1 MRPAPSAAE
10 RPKVWFVGAGPG
22 AADLLTFRGA
32 AAIAAADVVV
42 WAGSLVSADVLVHAR
57 RDAEVLD
64 SSALTLEEV
73 AAVYDRA
80 AAGRLVVARVHSGDP
95 TIYGAVQEQVTECE
109 RRGLPW
115 EIVPG
120 VSSLAAAAAVV
131 GRELTIPGVAQS
143 VVLTRLATRT
153 SDSMPP
159 RERVRE
165 LARHG
170 TTMALFLSCSR
181 PRALQQE
188 LEAGGY
194 PPDTPCAVVHR
205 ATWPDELV
213 LRCRLGD
220 LAATVRAARIHKQAL
235 VLVGPA
241 LADDGARSHLYHPAF
256 SHEFRR
262 AEAAGPVDRAA
273 PARLQAPGRNLGS
286 GLAPEPPGPPPVGRG
301 ATARLQGG
309 ARHRGWGLAP
319 EPPGPP
325 GAGP

>member
-1 MRPAPSAAE
+1 MSPAARIEAD

-32 AAIAAADVVV
+32 AAIAAADVVI
-42 WAGSLVSADVLVHAR
+42 WAASLVSPDVLAHASTR
-57 RDAEVLD
+57 AELID
-64 SSALTLEEV
+64 SSTRTLERV
-73 AAVYDRA
+73 TAVYDRA
-80 AAGRLVVARVHSGDP
+80 VADQLVVARVHSGDP
-95 TIYGAVQEQVTECE
+95 TLYGAIQEQIAECD

-120 VSSLAAAAAVV
+120 VSSLGAAAATV

-153 SDSMPP
+153 SSSMPP

-165 LARHG
+165 LARAQ

-181 PRALQQE
+181 PRALQAE

-194 PPDTPCAVVHR
+194 PRETPCAVVYR
-205 ATWPDELV
+205 ATWPDQV
-213 LRCRLGD
+213 VIRCPLRD
-220 LAATVRAARIHKQAL
+220 LAERLRSARIHKQAL

-241 LADDGARSHLYHPAF
+241 LSGEAGEGRRSNLYHPAF

-262 AEAAGPVDRAA
+262 AQ
-273 PARLQAPGRNLGS
+273 PALEVPDGQA
-286 GLAPEPPGPPPVGRG
+286 
-301 ATARLQGG
+301 
-309 ARHRGWGLAP
+309 
-319 EPPGPP
+319 
-325 GAGP
+325 

>member
-1 MRPAPSAAE
+1 VSAPVGIGRE

-32 AAIAAADVVV
+32 AAIAGADVVV
-42 WAGSLVSADVLVHAR
+42 WAASLVSPEVLAHASPE
-57 RDAEVLD
+57 AELLD
-64 SSALTLEEV
+64 SSALTLEQV
-73 AAVYDRA
+73 VAVYDRA
-80 AAGRLVVARVHSGDP
+80 VAEGLVVARVHSGDP
-95 TIYGAVQEQVTECE
+95 TIYGAIQEQIAECDL
-109 RRGLPW
+109 RDLAW

-120 VSSLAAAAAVV
+120 VSSLGAAAAAV

-153 SDSMPP
+153 ATSMPP

-165 LARHG
+165 LARAR

-181 PRALQQE
+181 PRALQAE

-194 PPDTPCAVVHR
+194 PPDTPCAVVYR

-213 LRCRLGD
+213 ISCQLRS
-220 LAATVRAARIHKQAL
+220 LAERIRDARIHKQAL

-241 LADDGARSHLYHPAF
+241 LAGAAGRRSNLYHPAF

-262 AEAAGPVDRAA
+262 TA
-273 PARLQAPGRNLGS
+273 PASEVPD
-286 GLAPEPPGPPPVGRG
+286 
-301 ATARLQGG
+301 AR
-309 ARHRGWGLAP
+309 P
-319 EPPGPP
+319 
-325 GAGP
+325 

>member
-1 MRPAPSAAE
+1 MRTTPSAVE

-42 WAGSLVSADVLVHAR
+42 WAGSLVSPDVLVHAR
-57 RDAEVLD
+57 PDAEALD

-80 AAGRLVVARVHSGDP
+80 AAERLVVARVHSGDP
-95 TIYGAVQEQVTECE
+95 TLYGAVQEQVAECE

-120 VSSLAAAAAVV
+120 VSSLAAAAAAV
-131 GRELTIPGVAQS
+131 GRELTVPGVAQS

-159 RERVRE
+159 REQVRE

-170 TTMALFLSCSR
+170 ATMALFLSCSR
-181 PRALQQE
+181 PRALQRE

-213 LRCRLGD
+213 LRCRLAD
-220 LAATVRAARIHKQAL
+220 LAAHIRDARIHKQAL

-241 LADDGARSHLYHPAF
+241 LAGDGGRSHLYHPAF
-256 SHEFRR
+256 SHEYRR
-262 AEAAGPVDRAA
+262 ASSSV
-273 PARLQAPGRNLGS
+273 PG
-286 GLAPEPPGPPPVGRG
+286 G
-301 ATARLQGG
+301 ATAPL
-309 ARHRGWGLAP
+309 L

-325 GAGP
+325 GADP

>member
-1 MRPAPSAAE
+1 MSPAAGMEAD

-32 AAIAAADVVV
+32 AAIAAADVVI
-42 WAGSLVSADVLVHAR
+42 WAASLVSPDVLAHASTR
-57 RDAEVLD
+57 AELID
-64 SSALTLEEV
+64 SSTRTLERV
-73 AAVYDRA
+73 TPVYDRA
-80 AAGRLVVARVHSGDP
+80 VADRLVVARVHSGDP
-95 TIYGAVQEQVTECE
+95 TLYGAIQEQIAECD

-120 VSSLAAAAAVV
+120 VSSLGAAAATV

-153 SDSMPP
+153 SSSMPP

-165 LARHG
+165 LARAQ

-181 PRALQQE
+181 PRALQAE

-194 PPDTPCAVVHR
+194 PRETPCAVVYR
-205 ATWPDELV
+205 ATWPDEV
-213 LRCRLGD
+213 VIRCPLRD
-220 LAATVRAARIHKQAL
+220 LAERLRSARIHKQAL

-241 LADDGARSHLYHPAF
+241 LSGEAGEGRRSNLYHPAF

-262 AEAAGPVDRAA
+262 AQ
-273 PARLQAPGRNLGS
+273 PALEVPDGQA
-286 GLAPEPPGPPPVGRG
+286 
-301 ATARLQGG
+301 
-309 ARHRGWGLAP
+309 
-319 EPPGPP
+319 
-325 GAGP
+325 

>member
-1 MRPAPSAAE
+1 MSAPLGIGRE

-42 WAGSLVSADVLVHAR
+42 WAASLVSPEVLAHASPE
-57 RDAEVLD
+57 AELLD
-64 SSALTLEEV
+64 SSALTLEQV
-73 AAVYDRA
+73 VAVYDRA
-80 AAGRLVVARVHSGDP
+80 VAEQLVVARVHSGDP
-95 TIYGAVQEQVTECE
+95 TIYGAIQEQIAECDL
-109 RRGLPW
+109 RDLAW

-120 VSSLAAAAAVV
+120 VSSLGAAAAAV
-131 GRELTIPGVAQS
+131 GCELTIPGVAQS

-153 SDSMPP
+153 ATSMPP

-165 LARHG
+165 LARAR

-181 PRALQQE
+181 PRALQAE

-194 PPDTPCAVVHR
+194 PPDTPCAVVYR

-213 LRCRLGD
+213 ISCQLHS
-220 LAATVRAARIHKQAL
+220 LAERIRDARIHKQAL

-241 LADDGARSHLYHPAF
+241 LAGATDRRSNLYHPAF

-262 AEAAGPVDRAA
+262 AA
-273 PARLQAPGRNLGS
+273 PASEVPDAP
-286 GLAPEPPGPPPVGRG
+286 P
-301 ATARLQGG
+301 
-309 ARHRGWGLAP
+309 
-319 EPPGPP
+319 
-325 GAGP
+325 

>member
-1 MRPAPSAAE
+1 VTRATPSRTE

-32 AAIAAADVVV
+32 AAIAAADVVI
-42 WAGSLVSADVLVHAR
+42 WAGSLVSPDVLVHAGA
-57 RDAEVLD
+57 DAQVLD

-80 AAGRLVVARVHSGDP
+80 VAERLVVARVHSGDP
-95 TIYGAVQEQVTECE
+95 TLYGAVQEQVTECE
-109 RRGLPW
+109 RRGLRW

-120 VSSLAAAAAVV
+120 VSSLGAAAAAV
-131 GRELTIPGVAQS
+131 GRELTVPGVAQS

-159 RERVRE
+159 REQVRE

-170 TTMALFLSCSR
+170 ATMALFLSCSR
-181 PRALQQE
+181 PRALQRE

-213 LRCRLGD
+213 LRCRLAD
-220 LAATVRAARIHKQAL
+220 LADRVRAARIHKQAL

-262 AEAAGPVDRAA
+262 ATSVHPGATA
-273 PARLQAPGRNLGS
+273 PLH
-286 GLAPEPPGPPPVGRG
+286 EPPGPPVDRG
-301 ATARLQGG
+301 ATAPLHEPPGPPV
-309 ARHRGWGLAP
+309 HRGATAP
-319 EPPGPP
+319 LHEPPGPP
-325 GAGP
+325 GADP

>member
-1 MRPAPSAAE
+1 MRATPSAAE

-32 AAIAAADVVV
+32 AAIAAADVVI
-42 WAGSLVSADVLVHAR
+42 WAGSLVSPDVLVHAR
-57 RDAEVLD
+57 PDAAALD

-80 AAGRLVVARVHSGDP
+80 AAERLVVARVHSGDP
-95 TIYGAVQEQVTECE
+95 TLYGAIQEQIAECD

-120 VSSLAAAAAVV
+120 VSSLAAAAAAV
-131 GRELTIPGVAQS
+131 GHELTVPGVAQS

-153 SDSMPP
+153 SNSMPAH
-159 RERVRE
+159 EQVRE
-165 LARHG
+165 LARSQ

-181 PRALQQE
+181 PRALQAE

-194 PPDTPCAVVHR
+194 PPETPCAVVYR
-205 ATWPDELV
+205 ASWPDEVVIRCPLGSLAER
-213 LRCRLGD
+213 LR
-220 LAATVRAARIHKQAL
+220 AVHIHKQAL

-241 LADDGARSHLYHPAF
+241 LADTDGEGRRSNLYHPAF

-262 AEAAGPVDRAA
+262 AEAH
-273 PARLQAPGRNLGS
+273 PGVADDS
-286 GLAPEPPGPPPVGRG
+286 
-301 ATARLQGG
+301 T
-309 ARHRGWGLAP
+309 
-319 EPPGPP
+319 
-325 GAGP
+325 